1 MSTPQLVVN
10 SHIPPCVRGFSLQP
24 IIPLDKDFLRLIQ
37 RIAVE
42 NENAMPV
49 WAENFEWRR
58 DEEAVYFD
66 EREWR
71 TLKLKPAQHRVDL
84 YTILRGLT
92 KVFEP
97 RHDISIA
104 MRQTVLKALFEQ
116 QANTSVLQ
124 LQPMVVSRIV
134 QLALFD
140 QVIW

>member
-1 MSTPQLVVN
+1 MTALPSVISASNLRLFT
-10 SHIPPCVRGFSLQP
+10 LQP
-24 IIPLDKDFLRLIQ
+24 MVPLDKDFLRMVQ
-37 RIAVE
+37 RVAVE
-42 NENAMPV
+42 NENALPV

-58 DEEAVYFD
+58 EEEAVYFD

-71 TLKLKPAQHRVDL
+71 TLNRLMRPAQHRVDL

-97 RHDISIA
+97 QHDLSVA
-104 MRQTVLKALFEQ
+104 MRQMVLKALYEQ
-116 QANTSVLQ
+116 NAPTSVLQ
-124 LQPMVVSRIV
+124 LQPLVVSRIV

>member
-1 MSTPQLVVN
+1 MPMTNEMRHVIEGVTT
-10 SHIPPCVRGFSLQP
+10 RFTLQP
-24 IIPLDKDFLRLIQ
+24 QIPLDKDFLRLIQ
-37 RIAVE
+37 SVAIH
-42 NENAMPV
+42 NENALPV
-49 WAENFEWRR
+49 WAENFQRR
-58 DEEAVYFD
+58 EEEEAVYFD

-71 TLKLKPAQHRVDL
+71 TLKQAPAPHRVDL
-84 YTILRGLT
+84 YTILRGLV

-97 RHDISIA
+97 KYDISIA

-116 QANTSVLQ
+116 KANTSVLQ

>member
-1 MSTPQLVVN
+1 MTTAAA
-10 SHIPPCVRGFSLQP
+10 IPASNLRLFTLQP
-24 IIPLDKDFLRLIQ
+24 MIPLDKDFLRLIQ

-42 NENAMPV
+42 SENALPV

-58 DEEAVYFD
+58 GEEAVYFD

-71 TLKLKPAQHRVDL
+71 TLKQKPAQHRVDL

-97 RHDISIA
+97 QHDISIA

-116 QANTSVLQ
+116 RANTCVLQ

-140 QVIW
+140 QVVW

>member
-1 MSTPQLVVN
+1 MTAVATVSASNLRLFT
-10 SHIPPCVRGFSLQP
+10 LQP
-24 IIPLDKDFLRLIQ
+24 MMPLDKDFLRMIQ

-42 NENAMPV
+42 NENALPV

-58 DEEAVYFD
+58 NEEAVYFD

-71 TLKLKPAQHRVDL
+71 TLKQKPAQHRIDL

-97 RHDISIA
+97 QYDISIA
-104 MRQTVLKALFEQ
+104 MRQIVLKAMFEQ
-116 QANTSVLQ
+116 QAGTSVLH
-124 LQPMVVSRIV
+124 LQPLVVSRIV

>member
-1 MSTPQLVVN
+1 MTVVATISPSN
-10 SHIPPCVRGFSLQP
+10 LRLFTLQP
-24 IIPLDKDFLRLIQ
+24 MIPLDKDFLRLVQ

-42 NENAMPV
+42 NENALPA
-49 WAENFEWRR
+49 WAENFEWRCG
-58 DEEAVYFD
+58 EEAVYFD

-71 TLKLKPAQHRVDL
+71 GLKQKPAPHRVDL

-97 RHDISIA
+97 QHDISIA
-104 MRQTVLKALFEQ
+104 MRQIVLKALFEQ
-116 QANTSVLQ
+116 QSNTSVLE
-124 LQPMVVSRIV
+124 LQPLVVSRIV

>member
-1 MSTPQLVVN
+1 MTAVATTALAANIRLFV
-10 SHIPPCVRGFSLQP
+10 LQP
-24 IIPLDKDFLRLIQ
+24 TMPLDKDFLRLIQ

-42 NENAMPV
+42 NENALPV
-49 WAENFEWRR
+49 WAENFEWRKG
-58 DEEAVYFD
+58 EEAVYFD

-71 TLKLKPAQHRVDL
+71 TLNRLMRPAQHRVDL

-97 RHDISIA
+97 KHDLSTA

-116 QANTSVLQ
+116 KANTSVLQ
-124 LQPMVVSRIV
+124 LQPLVVSRIV

>member
-1 MSTPQLVVN
+1 MSAVASVAASNIRLFT
-10 SHIPPCVRGFSLQP
+10 LQP
-24 IIPLDKDFLRLIQ
+24 MIPLDKDFLRLIQ
-37 RIAVE
+37 RVAVE
-42 NENAMPV
+42 NENALPA

-58 DEEAVYFD
+58 NEEAVYFD

-71 TLKLKPAQHRVDL
+71 TLRQKPAQHRVDL

-97 RHDISIA
+97 QHDISIPS
-104 MRQTVLKALFEQ
+104 RQIVLKALFEQ
-116 QANTSVLQ
+116 KANTSVLE
-124 LQPMVVSRIV
+124 LQPLVVSRIV